1 MGLFD
6 DVKEMEQ
13 EMERFESVQMTELKK
28 RFSSLNEKYQS
39 ALNMIQSL
47 CRQVETL
54 KTELSNAE
62 NSKREEVNRLERE
75 NAETRNAFATVMDE
89 LKRSR
94 KQKAAIVRNRDFWKR
109 ECEAVGMLYKLETE
123 ENEKLK
129 SPTPVSHEKPI
140 PVQGIFDNG
149 ELKIAAA
156 IGK

>member
-13 EMERFESVQMTELKK
+13 EMERFESVQMTEMKK

-47 CRQVETL
+47 CSQVESL
-54 KTELSNAE
+54 KSQLVTAE
-62 NSKREEVNRLERE
+62 NNKREEVSALEKE
-75 NAETRNAFATVMDE
+75 CAETRSAFATVMDE

-94 KQKAAIVRNRDFWKR
+94 KQKAAIVRNRDFWKK
-109 ECEAVGMLYKLETE
+109 ECEAVGMLYNLQCE
-123 ENEKLK
+123 ENEKLRQK
-129 SPTPVSHEKPI
+129 KTTHELRPVPMQ
-140 PVQGIFDNG
+140 VFDNG
-149 ELKIAAA
+149 NGVKIAAA

>member
-6 DVKEMEQ
+6 DVK

-39 ALNMIQSL
+39 ALSMIQSL

-62 NSKREEVNRLERE
+62 SSKREEVNRLERE
-75 NAETRNAFATVMDE
+75 NAETRSAFAAISQE
-89 LKRSR
+89 LKRTKR
-94 KQKAAIVRNRDFWKR
+94 QKAAITGNRDFWKR

-129 SPTPVSHEKPI
+129 SPTHVSHEKPT
-140 PVQGIFDNG
+140 PVHGIFNDG